1 MAPSDDDKLD
11 GGIAPSD
18 DDKLDGRSA
27 TRSARRLI
35 RLTDDVVVKIVSTEE
50 VCRLCAAGWSPDRI
64 AARVARR
71 QLNLITTQ
79 QLQAAGDSRTMISGR
94 RKRAILHRVHRGV
107 YLYGTDVLLPAAP
120 ELAAV
125 LACGPEAWV
134 RRRSALSLLK
144 VIDRWHGDVEITVLR
159 NRLSRPGI
167 AVHRAGTLPEAD
179 RDFANGIPA
188 VSCALALLE
197 FAEVAV
203 GDELE
208 RAIAEAYA
216 LKLVTESRLRAV
228 LDRYP
233 GRPGVV
239 ALRAELERVGGPQWT
254 QSEGERR
261 MKLVLRQAGL
271 PIPATREKVAG
282 FKADFCWRDC
292 HLIVEFDGYRYHGHR
307 YAFERDRRRDQAH
320 IAAGYTVIRFTWRQL
335 EDEPLRVVAVI
346 AMAIGAAGRA
356 AA

>member
-1 MAPSDDDKLD
+1 MASPRDDKVD
-11 GGIAPSD
+11 
-18 DDKLDGRSA
+18 
-27 TRSARRLI
+27 TRRVPDAAKQVARP
-35 RLTDDVVVKIVSTEE
+35 TDEFPVKIVAVKDVRRVSA
-50 VCRLCAAGWSPDRI
+50 RGWDADRI
-64 AARVARR
+64 AGRIARR
-71 QLNLITTQ
+71 QLNLITTA
-79 QLQAAGDSRTMISGR
+79 QLHGAGISRTMITGR
-94 RKRAILHRVHRGV
+94 CRREILHRVHQSV
-107 YLYGTDVLLPAAP
+107 YLYGTDLMLPGAT

-125 LACGPEAWV
+125 LACGPNAWV

-144 VIDRWHGDVEITVLR
+144 VIDRWHGDVEVTVLSSR
-159 NRLSRPGI
+159 TSRPGI
-167 AVHRAGTLPEAD
+167 AVHRAGKLPEVD
-179 RDFANGIPA
+179 RDFASGIPT

-197 FAEVAV
+197 FAEVAA

-208 RAIAEAYA
+208 RGIAEAYA

-228 LDRYP
+228 LGRHP

-239 ALRAELERVGGPQWT
+239 ALRAELDRVGGPQWT

-261 MKLVLRQAGL
+261 MKLLLRQAGL
-271 PIPATREKVAG
+271 PIPATRTKVAG
-282 FKADFCWRDC
+282 FKADFLWRQH

-335 EDEPLRVVAVI
+335 ENEPLRVVAVI
-346 AMAIGAAGRA
+346 AMGIGAAVRA